1 MVDKKKYLAYPFIY
15 DDPLDYRCDFEILTD
30 EISSTIGLLRS
41 KVKDND
47 LREELSRVN
56 EIMYHINASLRT
68 FTSVTLDE
76 LKWIES
82 RVEEYGI
89 ETKERCNK
97 FVTPQ
102 GGEAACLAHI
112 IRSKCKSLAR
122 LMHRYE
128 ENSNNVDPLL
138 YNFVNLYSGY
148 FFLLALK
155 LNMLEGIDE
164 TEFVSRNYK

>member
-1 MVDKKKYLAYPFIY
+1 MGEKEKYLAYPFIY
-15 DDPLDYRCDFEILTD
+15 DDPLDYRCDFEIFTD
-30 EISSTIGLLRS
+30 EISSTIGLLRA
-41 KVKDND
+41 KVSDEN
-47 LREELSRVN
+47 LREELSQIN

-76 LKWIES
+76 LKWVESKIEEY
-82 RVEEYGI
+82 RVE
-89 ETKERCNK
+89 TKDRCNK

-102 GGEAACLAHI
+102 GGEAACTAHI
-112 IRSKCKSLAR
+112 IRSKCKALAR
-122 LMHRYE
+122 LMHRHE
-128 ENSNNVDPLL
+128 MQGNNVDPLL

-155 LNMLEGIDE
+155 LNKMEDINE